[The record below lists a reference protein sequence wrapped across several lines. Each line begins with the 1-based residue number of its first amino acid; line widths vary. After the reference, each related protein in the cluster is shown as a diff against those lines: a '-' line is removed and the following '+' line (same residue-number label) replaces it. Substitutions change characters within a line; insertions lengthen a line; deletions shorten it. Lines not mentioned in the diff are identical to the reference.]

1 MQTITGFDEKLATIF
16 VKLFTGTGDLRSNLL
31 SAKCWLRSLV
41 VKACR
46 SCRDMGKSGLAG
58 QQCPLLAQSGH
69 LNTRYQYPLSGV
81 KRTVVGDAAMS
92 ASLIGRLG
100 SSAFRLSITAV
111 SMSLAGSCFSTDSA
125 LGPFHHGIRGQG
137 GTIF

>member
-92 ASLIGRLG
+92 AFDPKPTFTTPSRTPEF
-100 SSAFRLSITAV
+100 A
-111 SMSLAGSCFSTDSA
+111 
-125 LGPFHHGIRGQG
+125 
-137 GTIF
+137 GTIACPRGKR